1 MKVRQYLTEKWTDA
15 EFIIDQLANDENS
28 SDEEMID
35 HLSKETKVKKE
46 KISKLIKSERS
57 KFLKDTMMSK
67 IAAMKIVKKYI

>member
-1 MKVRQYLTEKWTDA
+1 
-15 EFIIDQLANDENS
+15 
-28 SDEEMID
+28 MID

-57 KFLKDTMMSK
+57 NFLKDTMMSK